1 MNLMLYTQTD
11 AEVWA
16 GIAHR
21 AILVFSFLA
30 IVFILLIGTIVTQK
44 LEAHFKA
51 IRKVK
56 LSKII
61 KRLPNTKAA
70 HEINELSKTKTKTNK
85 VNVWWRK

>member
-1 MNLMLYTQTD
+1 MNLMLYIADD

-16 GIAHR
+16 GVAHR
-21 AILVFSFLA
+21 AIIGFSFLA
-30 IVFILLIGTIVTQK
+30 IVFILLIGTIGAQK
-44 LEAHFKA
+44 LEAYFKE

-70 HEINELSKTKTKTNK
+70 HEINDLSKTNK
-85 VNVWWRK
+85 VKVWWRK

>member
-1 MNLMLYTQTD
+1 MNLMLYSADD

-16 GIAHR
+16 GVAHR
-21 AILVFSFLA
+21 AILGFSFLA
-30 IVFILLIGTIVTQK
+30 IVFILLIGTIGTQK
-44 LEAHFKA
+44 LEAYFKE

-70 HEINELSKTKTKTNK
+70 HEINDLSKMKSNK
-85 VNVWWRK
+85 VKVWWRK

>member
-1 MNLMLYTQTD
+1 MNLMLYSADD

-16 GIAHR
+16 GVAHR
-21 AILVFSFLA
+21 AILGFSFLA
-30 IVFILLIGTIVTQK
+30 IAFVLLIGTIGTQK
-44 LEAHFKA
+44 LEAYFKE

-70 HEINELSKTKTKTNK
+70 HEINDLSNKSNK
-85 VNVWWRK
+85 VKVWWRK

>member
-1 MNLMLYTQTD
+1 MNLMLYIQTD

-16 GIAHR
+16 GVAHR
-21 AILVFSFLA
+21 AIIGFSFLA
-30 IVFILLIGTIVTQK
+30 IVFVLLMGTIGTQK
-44 LEAHFKA
+44 LEAYFKE

-70 HEINELSKTKTKTNK
+70 REINDLSKTKSSK
-85 VNVWWRK
+85 VKVWWRK

>member
-16 GIAHR
+16 GIVHR
-21 AILVFSFLA
+21 AIIGFSFLA
-30 IVFILLIGTIVTQK
+30 IVFVLLMGTIGTQK
-44 LEAHFKA
+44 LEAYFKE

-70 HEINELSKTKTKTNK
+70 HEINDLSKTKSNK
-85 VNVWWRK
+85 VKVWWRK

>member
-1 MNLMLYTQTD
+1 MNLMLYIADD

-16 GIAHR
+16 GVAHR
-21 AILVFSFLA
+21 AILGFSFLA
-30 IVFILLIGTIVTQK
+30 IVFVLLMGTIGTQK
-44 LEAHFKA
+44 LDAYLKA

-70 HEINELSKTKTKTNK
+70 HEINELSKTNK
-85 VNVWWRK
+85 VKVWWRK

>member
-16 GIAHR
+16 GVAHR
-21 AILVFSFLA
+21 AILGFSFLA
-30 IVFILLIGTIVTQK
+30 IVFVLLMGTIGAQK
-44 LEAHFKA
+44 LEAYFKE

-70 HEINELSKTKTKTNK
+70 HEINDLSKTKSNK
-85 VNVWWRK
+85 VKVWWRK

>member
-1 MNLMLYTQTD
+1 MNLMLYIQTD

-16 GIAHR
+16 GIVHR
-21 AILVFSFLA
+21 AIIGFSFLA
-30 IVFILLIGTIVTQK
+30 VVFILLIGTIGTQK
-44 LEAHFKA
+44 LEAYFKE

-70 HEINELSKTKTKTNK
+70 HEINDLSKTKSNK
-85 VNVWWRK
+85 VKVWWRK

>member
-16 GIAHR
+16 GIVHR
-21 AILVFSFLA
+21 AIIGFSFLA
-30 IVFILLIGTIVTQK
+30 IVFVLLIGTIGTQK
-44 LEAHFKA
+44 LEAYFKE

-70 HEINELSKTKTKTNK
+70 HEINDLSKTKSNK
-85 VNVWWRK
+85 VK

>member
-1 MNLMLYTQTD
+1 MNLMLYSAGD

-16 GIAHR
+16 GVAHR
-21 AILVFSFLA
+21 AILGFSFLA
-30 IVFILLIGTIVTQK
+30 IVFVLLIGTIGTQK
-44 LEAHFKA
+44 LEAYFKE

-70 HEINELSKTKTKTNK
+70 HEINELSKTNK
-85 VNVWWRK
+85 VKVWWRK

>member
-1 MNLMLYTQTD
+1 MNLMLYIVDD

-16 GIAHR
+16 GVAHR
-21 AILVFSFLA
+21 AVIGFAFLA
-30 IVFILLIGTIVTQK
+30 IVFVLLIGTIGTQK
-44 LEAHFKA
+44 LEAYFKE

-70 HEINELSKTKTKTNK
+70 HEINDLSKTKSNK
-85 VNVWWRK
+85 VKVWWRK

>member
-16 GIAHR
+16 GVAHR
-21 AILVFSFLA
+21 AILGFSFLA
-30 IVFILLIGTIVTQK
+30 IVFVLLIGTIGTQK
-44 LEAHFKA
+44 LEAYFKE

-70 HEINELSKTKTKTNK
+70 HEINDLSKTKSNK
-85 VNVWWRK
+85 VKVWWRK

>member
-1 MNLMLYTQTD
+1 MNLMLYIADD

-16 GIAHR
+16 DVARR
-21 AILVFSFLA
+21 AIIGFSFLA
-30 IVFILLIGTIVTQK
+30 IAFVLLMGAIGTQK
-44 LEAHFKA
+44 LEAYFKE

-70 HEINELSKTKTKTNK
+70 HEINDLSKTKSNK
-85 VNVWWRK
+85 VKVWWRK

>member
-1 MNLMLYTQTD
+1 MNLMLYIADD

-16 GIAHR
+16 GVAHR
-21 AILVFSFLA
+21 AIIGFSFLA
-30 IVFILLIGTIVTQK
+30 IVFVLLIGTIGTQK
-44 LEAHFKA
+44 LEAYFKE

-70 HEINELSKTKTKTNK
+70 HEINDLSKTKSNK
-85 VNVWWRK
+85 VKVWWRK

>member
-1 MNLMLYTQTD
+1 MNLMLYIADD

-16 GIAHR
+16 GVAHR
-21 AILVFSFLA
+21 AILGFSFLA
-30 IVFILLIGTIVTQK
+30 IVFILLIGTIGAQK
-44 LEAHFKA
+44 LEAYFKE

-70 HEINELSKTKTKTNK
+70 HEIKRFIEDK
-85 VNVWWRK
+85 VK

>member
-1 MNLMLYTQTD
+1 MNLMLYSADD

-16 GIAHR
+16 GVAHR

-30 IVFILLIGTIVTQK
+30 IVFVLLIGTIGTQK
-44 LEAHFKA
+44 LEAYFKE
-51 IRKVK
+51 IRRIK

-70 HEINELSKTKTKTNK
+70 HEINDLSKMKSNK
-85 VNVWWRK
+85 VKVWWRK